1 MWNPTTCDFECNKA
15 CKTDEYLDIKNCSC
29 GKRLI
34 GKLVLSCED
43 EILNTTENSLDNEK
57 VTCAKNNYI
66 IHKISLVII
75 CFLLLVVISVS
86 CYYYYTRDWI
96 KKEYSLLYLYKMNG
110 LKENN
115 VTYYF
120 FYYMI
125 YIENLDLN
133 KIEIGKKLYKNILI
147 YITLDT

>member
-1 MWNPTTCDFECNKA
+1 
-15 CKTDEYLDIKNCSC
+15 
-29 GKRLI
+29 
-34 GKLVLSCED
+34 
-43 EILNTTENSLDNEK
+43 
-57 VTCAKNNYI
+57 
-66 IHKISLVII
+66 
-75 CFLLLVVISVS
+75 
-86 CYYYYTRDWI
+86 
-96 KKEYSLLYLYKMNG
+96 MNG